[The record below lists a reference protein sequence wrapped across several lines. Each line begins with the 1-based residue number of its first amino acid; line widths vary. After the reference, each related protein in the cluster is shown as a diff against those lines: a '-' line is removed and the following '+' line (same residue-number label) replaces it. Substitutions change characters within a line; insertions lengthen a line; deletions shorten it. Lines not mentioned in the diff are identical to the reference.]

1 MREDTL
7 VGERRDAVLHGNTAV
22 RTLPTVPDPTPDFS
36 PPRDTKPPWRTVA
49 PEIFDRFDA
58 ITATALTAIDAGVT
72 GPIIR
77 MIDAV
82 LGCST
87 HGRGVTPTDARE
99 LACLAFAEQFV
110 VDVSAITD
118 AQRAA
123 MTTAMGNNAFL
134 FVQSVYVND
143 VFTRA
148 RLGLARLFGTVTP
161 PVTSE
166 AIAPEL
172 LWPELERFMAS
183 VARLD
188 RLDPLLTELIRLH
201 GARVHE
207 CRLCRSRVSV
217 KALDLAGDLA
227 VLRTSVHE
235 SRTAFTDR
243 QRVALRLTDALV
255 TQPSSIDDT
264 LARHVHE
271 HFDAAE
277 VVEIVLDVARNAANK
292 IAVAFGAD
300 APNVTEGV
308 EYFDL
313 DGAGEVIA
321 DVDAE
326 VVRAGTART
335 R

>member
-1 MREDTL
+1 M
-7 VGERRDAVLHGNTAV
+7 
-22 RTLPTVPDPTPDFS
+22 PDPTPDFS
-36 PPRDTKPPWRTVA
+36 TPGDTESPWRTTA
-49 PEIFDRFDA
+49 PEIFGQFDVIA
-58 ITATALTAIDAGVT
+58 ATARIAIDPGVT

-82 LGCST
+82 LGIST
-87 HGRGVTPTDARE
+87 DGRGASTTDARE
-99 LACLAFAEQFV
+99 LACLTFAEQFV

-123 MTTAMGNNAFL
+123 MATAMGNDAFL

-143 VFTRA
+143 VFARA
-148 RLGLARLFGTVTP
+148 RLGLARLFATAMP
-161 PVTSE
+161 PVTGE
-166 AIAPEL
+166 TIAPEM
-172 LWPELERFMAS
+172 LWPDLERFMAA

-188 RLDPLLTELIRLH
+188 RLDPLITELIRLH

-207 CRLCRSRVSV
+207 CRLCQSRVSV

-227 VLRTSVHE
+227 M
-235 SRTAFTDR
+235 SRTAFDATEDRFTER
-243 QRVALRLTDALV
+243 QRVAILLTDALV
-255 TQPSSIDDT
+255 TQPSSIDDA
-264 LARHVHE
+264 LVSHVHE

-277 VVEIVLDVARNAANK
+277 VVEVVLDVARNAANK

-313 DGAGEVIA
+313 DRAGEVIA
-321 DVDAE
+321 NVDAE
-326 VVRAGTART
+326 VVRAGTAAT